1 MSIRS
6 ATSPGHQAGAPLR
19 PLDVQQHVGDV
30 ARLPPAIRP
39 GAPLRHPVDVRR
51 SVARYP
57 ASPGHQAG
65 APLRLV
71 RLVDRMTVFRASPG
85 HQAGAPLRLGRRER
99 LALVNSNFPRP
110 SGRGSIAATSPT
122 GHRRVGLILPP
133 AIRPGLHCGS
143 EGAGTALATASY
155 FPRPSGRGS
164 IAAEGPEGDTT
175 SLGELP
181 PAIRSG
187 LHCGW

>member
-30 ARLPPAIRP
+30 ARLPQAIRP

-85 HQAGAPLRLGRRER
+85 HQAGAPLRRHSQR
-99 LALVNSNFPRP
+99 LAHNGRLP
-110 SGRGSIAATSPT
+110 SP
-122 GHRRVGLILPP
+122 GHQAGAPLRRAGCVAGDKGAGHGLPP
-133 AIRPGLHCGS
+133 AIRPGLHCGVLAMALLS
-143 EGAGTALATASY
+143 ACASTSPGHQAGAPL
-155 FPRPSGRGS
+155 RR
-164 IAAEGPEGDTT
+164 
-175 SLGELP
+175 
-181 PAIRSG
+181 
-187 LHCGW
+187 